1 MSRPTIWIA
10 DSPER
15 LPFVRHLT
23 EKLDYH
29 WITDHLGEIDDPPGP
44 IDLII
49 VSDERYFS
57 WLSDKIDGW
66 RERRI
71 PTLHVADGICE
82 WRNIFDNPHFDR
94 GDCATAP
101 LYQPV
106 QTDKIAC
113 LGRCQARV
121 LESLGNIGKPEVV
134 GLPRLDGVE
143 PCAHRDGPA
152 PGPKKICVTSARNP
166 AFTPMQKLQFLQGI
180 FDLKEWFEQ
189 VGARLPNPV
198 VPIWRLPDEYAVALG
213 VSNASSD
220 MTGRTILEA
229 LRECDALVSTASTV
243 VLEGMLLGLPCAL
256 LDYYNTPLY
265 LDAAWRV
272 SSADQMRRILPELL
286 APPANKLIFQSYI
299 LHDNLECFTPALPR
313 MQKLIDAMIETGR
326 QCRETGKPLSFPHRL
341 LADEQQ
347 GHHLPESNLPL
358 GALFPDLPALQERDL
373 TNLQIQLVQ
382 SRRLASERL
391 GLYLQLE
398 EKLKQIEAA
407 NSPKSDAEG
416 G

>member
-106 QTDKIAC
+106 QTDKIAWP
-113 LGRCQARV
+113 LPGAGSRKPRQYRQTRSRRSSAARRSRAMRASGWPGSGTEKN
-121 LESLGNIGKPEVV
+121 L
-134 GLPRLDGVE
+134 
-143 PCAHRDGPA
+143 RD
-152 PGPKKICVTSARNP
+152 
-166 AFTPMQKLQFLQGI
+166 
-180 FDLKEWFEQ
+180 
-189 VGARLPNPV
+189 VGAESRLHAHAEVAVFAGNFRPERV
-198 VPIWRLPDEYAVALG
+198 V
-213 VSNASSD
+213 
-220 MTGRTILEA
+220 
-229 LRECDALVSTASTV
+229 
-243 VLEGMLLGLPCAL
+243 
-256 LDYYNTPLY
+256 
-265 LDAAWRV
+265 
-272 SSADQMRRILPELL
+272 
-286 APPANKLIFQSYI
+286 
-299 LHDNLECFTPALPR
+299 
-313 MQKLIDAMIETGR
+313 
-326 QCRETGKPLSFPHRL
+326 
-341 LADEQQ
+341 
-347 GHHLPESNLPL
+347 
-358 GALFPDLPALQERDL
+358 
-373 TNLQIQLVQ
+373 
-382 SRRLASERL
+382 
-391 GLYLQLE
+391 
-398 EKLKQIEAA
+398 
-407 NSPKSDAEG
+407 
-416 G
+416 